1 MASTTVFPQHY
12 GIVVCLSQLQCKGV
26 CTALLLRPWRVAAIA
41 SFMPYVSI
49 QCRVITYLISP
60 CSDLLM
66 VETIEYDMLICGSGL
81 AGLRAAI
88 AAAKTAPSLK
98 IAIVSKLQ
106 VMRSHSVSAEGG
118 TAAVI
123 FEDEGDT
130 IESHVYDTVKGSDF
144 LADQDVAERLCVEMP
159 REIHQLDH
167 WGMPWSRRKDG
178 RIDQRNFGG
187 YSFPRAT
194 FASDKVGF
202 FEMQTL
208 YDTCQKFDNI
218 SYLNEWFATSI
229 VHDGKKFVGIT
240 AIEIGSG
247 TFYSIKAKSLVI
259 ATGGA
264 GRMYSFSTYALSST
278 PDGLD
283 MGLRAG
289 MALKDM
295 EFVQFHPT
303 GILPSGILITEGAR
317 GEGGYLL
324 NNRGERFMKRYAAS
338 KMELAPRDIVSRSV
352 MTEIKEGRGFK
363 HETGVECMKLD
374 LRHIGDERI
383 KEKLGGIREIS
394 IKFSGV
400 DPAADLLDIRP
411 VCHYM
416 MGGLHTN
423 IDGATEIQGVWAA
436 GEAACNSV
444 HGSNRLGANS
454 TSECIV
460 WGRITGEQAA
470 RYALE
475 QSSASRP
482 PWPHHLVAAE
492 EKRIYDEIFRGGG
505 HVNPYEI
512 RQKLTDT
519 LNEKA
524 YVYRSGQS
532 LVEGLRIIRDLR
544 KQAWKHVDDKAS
556 EYNTNFVNVMEIDSM
571 FRVAEIVLVGAINR
585 KESRGAHARID
596 YPKRDD
602 ENFLHHTLAYY
613 DLEGPIMKTHPVTI
627 TKYKPVERKY

>member
-1 MASTTVFPQHY
+1 MVNSLDFD
-12 GIVVCLSQLQCKGV
+12 
-26 CTALLLRPWRVAAIA
+26 
-41 SFMPYVSI
+41 
-49 QCRVITYLISP
+49 LI
-60 CSDLLM
+60 
-66 VETIEYDMLICGSGL
+66 ICGSGL

-88 AAAKTAPSLK
+88 SAAKKGPNLK
-98 IAIVSKLQ
+98 IGVVSKVQ

-118 TAAVI
+118 TAAVL

-159 REIHQLDH
+159 QQIRQLDH
-167 WGMPWSRRKDG
+167 WGMPWSRRDDG

-194 FASDKVGF
+194 YASDKVGF

-218 SYLNEWFATSI
+218 EYLNEWFVTSI
-229 VHDGKKFVGIT
+229 IHDGKKFMGVT
-240 AIEIGSG
+240 AIELGSG
-247 TFYSIKAKSLVI
+247 NFYTIKGKALII

-264 GRMYSFSTYALSST
+264 GRVYSFSTYALSST

-283 MGLRAG
+283 MGFRAG

-324 NNRGERFMKRYAAS
+324 NSEGERFMKTYAS
-338 KMELAPRDIVSRSV
+338 GKMELAPRDIVSRSI
-352 MTEIKEGRGFK
+352 MTEIQEGRGFK
-363 HETGVECMKLD
+363 HETGVDCMKLD
-374 LRHIGDERI
+374 LRHLGDEKI

-394 IKFSGV
+394 IKFSGI
-400 DPAADLLDIRP
+400 DPAKDLLDIRP

-416 MGGLHTN
+416 MGGLHTD

-436 GEAACNSV
+436 GEVACNSV

-460 WGRITGEQAA
+460 WGNITGELAA
-470 RYALE
+470 EYALNNNNND
-475 QSSASRP
+475 Q
-482 PWPHHLVAAE
+482 WPHHLVAAE
-492 EKRIYDEIFRGGG
+492 EKRIYDGIFRGNGDA
-505 HVNPYEI
+505 NPYEI
-512 RQKLTDT
+512 RQELTDT
-519 LNEKA
+519 LNDKA
-524 YVYRSGQS
+524 YVYRNETD
-532 LVEGLRIIRDLR
+532 LVDGLKKVREL
-544 KQAWKHVDDKAS
+544 KKMTWKHVDDKAK
-556 EYNTNFVNVMEIDSM
+556 EYNTNFANVMELDSM
-571 FRVAEIVLVGAINR
+571 FRVAEVLLVGAINR
-585 KESRGAHARID
+585 KESRGAHSRTD

-613 DLEGPIMKTHPVTI
+613 DPNEPIMKKYPVTI

>member
-1 MASTTVFPQHY
+1 MVDSLEFD
-12 GIVVCLSQLQCKGV
+12 
-26 CTALLLRPWRVAAIA
+26 
-41 SFMPYVSI
+41 
-49 QCRVITYLISP
+49 LI
-60 CSDLLM
+60 
-66 VETIEYDMLICGSGL
+66 ICGSGL

-88 AAAKTAPSLK
+88 AAAKKGPHLK
-98 IAIVSKLQ
+98 IGVVSKVQ

-118 TAAVI
+118 TAAVL

-167 WGMPWSRRKDG
+167 WGMPWSRRPDG
-178 RIDQRNFGG
+178 KIDQRNFGG

-194 FASDKVGF
+194 YASDKVGF

-208 YDTCQKFDNI
+208 YDTCQKFENI
-218 SYLNEWFATSI
+218 EYLNEWFATSI
-229 VHDGKKFVGIT
+229 IHDGKRFMGLT
-240 AIEIGSG
+240 AIELSSG
-247 TFYSIKAKSLVI
+247 TFYTIKGKALII

-264 GRMYSFSTYALSST
+264 GRLYSFSTYALSST

-324 NNRGERFMKRYAAS
+324 NNKGERFMKTYAES
-338 KMELAPRDIVSRSV
+338 TMELAPRDIVSRSI
-352 MTEIKEGRGFK
+352 MTEIEEGRGFK
-363 HETGVECMKLD
+363 HETGVDCMKLD
-374 LRHIGDERI
+374 LRHIGDEKI

-394 IKFSGV
+394 IKFSGI
-400 DPAADLLDIRP
+400 DPAKDLLDIRP

-416 MGGLHTN
+416 MGGLHTD

-460 WGRITGEQAA
+460 WGKITGEQAVD
-470 RYALE
+470 YIQKNTQFNE
-475 QSSASRP
+475 
-482 PWPHHLVAAE
+482 WPNDLVVAE
-492 EKRIYDEIFRGGG
+492 EKRIYDGIFRGNGD
-505 HVNPYEI
+505 VNPYEI
-512 RQKLTDT
+512 RQELTDT
-519 LNEKA
+519 MNEKA
-524 YVYRSGQS
+524 YVYKNETD
-532 LVEGLRIIRDLR
+532 LVAGLKKIREL
-544 KQAWKHVDDKAS
+544 KTKTWKHVDDKAK
-556 EYNTNFVNVMEIDSM
+556 EYNTNFSNVMELDSM
-571 FRVAEIVLVGAINR
+571 FRVSEIVLLGAINR
-585 KESRGAHARID
+585 KESRGAHARTD

-602 ENFLHHTLAYY
+602 VNFLHHTLAYY
-613 DLEGPIMKTHPVTI
+613 DPNEPIMKTHPVTI
-627 TKYKPVERKY
+627 TKYRPVERKY

>member
-1 MASTTVFPQHY
+1 MVD
-12 GIVVCLSQLQCKGV
+12 
-26 CTALLLRPWRVAAIA
+26 
-41 SFMPYVSI
+41 SI
-49 QCRVITYLISP
+49 EFDLI
-60 CSDLLM
+60 
-66 VETIEYDMLICGSGL
+66 ICGSGL

-88 AAAKTAPSLK
+88 SAAKKGPHLK
-98 IAIVSKLQ
+98 IGVVSKVQ

-118 TAAVI
+118 TAAVL

-159 REIHQLDH
+159 QQIHQLDH
-167 WGMPWSRRKDG
+167 WGMPWSRRPDG

-194 FASDKVGF
+194 YASDKVGF

-208 YDTCQKFDNI
+208 YDTCQKFENI
-218 SYLNEWFATSI
+218 EYLNEWFVTSI
-229 VHDGKKFVGIT
+229 IHDGKRFMGVT
-240 AIEIGSG
+240 AIELSSG
-247 TFYSIKAKSLVI
+247 TFYTIKGKALII

-264 GRMYSFSTYALSST
+264 GRLYSFSTYALSST

-303 GILPSGILITEGAR
+303 GIMPSGILITEGAR

-324 NNRGERFMKRYAAS
+324 NNKGERFMKNYAAG
-338 KMELAPRDIVSRSV
+338 KMELAPRDIVSRSI
-352 MTEIKEGRGFK
+352 MTEIQEGRGFK
-363 HETGVECMKLD
+363 HETGVDCMKLD
-374 LRHIGDERI
+374 LRHIGDEKI

-400 DPAADLLDIRP
+400 DPATDLLDIRP

-416 MGGLHTN
+416 MGGLHTD

-460 WGRITGEQAA
+460 WGKITGELAA
-470 RYALE
+470 EYAMNNT
-475 QSSASRP
+475 SSN
-482 PWPHHLVAAE
+482 PWPHHLVAAD
-492 EKRIYDEIFRGGG
+492 EKRIYDGIFRGNGD
-505 HVNPYEI
+505 VNPYEI
-512 RQKLTDT
+512 RQELTDT
-519 LNEKA
+519 MNEKA
-524 YVYRSGQS
+524 YVYRNETD
-532 LVEGLRIIRDLR
+532 LVAGLKKIREL
-544 KQAWKHVDDKAS
+544 KTMTWKHVDDKAK
-556 EYNTNFVNVMEIDSM
+556 EYNTNFVNVMELDSM
-571 FRVAEIVLVGAINR
+571 FRVAEIVLLGAINR
-585 KESRGAHARID
+585 KESRGAHARTD
-596 YPKRDD
+596 YTKRDD
-602 ENFLHHTLAYY
+602 ANFLHHTLAYY
-613 DLEGPIMKTHPVTI
+613 DPNEPIMKTHPVTI
-627 TKYKPVERKY
+627 TKYQPVERKY